1 MDQTAWVMNVLDDS
15 NRRSI
20 EYANRFWLRQ
30 HVQEMNIRV
39 CVEDCEVS
47 IEELTERYGDE
58 KYIFIQNGKEIK
70 SKRHFNEEQEALML
84 LKGENM
90 YFVFLYTPK
99 RTKK

>member
-39 CVEDCEVS
+39 CVEDCEVNGFEDLVGGLKLGKL
-47 IEELTERYGDE
+47 I
-58 KYIFIQNGKEIK
+58 IQNGKEIK
-70 SKRHFNEEQEALML
+70 NVHKLRRDEEALML
-84 LKGENM
+84 LKGVGM

-99 RTKK
+99 RMKK